1 MVFRTDR
8 KPVGLIFE
16 TFGPVKQ
23 PFYSIRFNSRE
34 DLEKLKLEPGD
45 SLFFSPDF
53 SEMVKIDKLLKQ
65 KGCDASWEDDK
76 ECPDKFLVSIYW
88 GLKIFGQKE
97 IFCVLSGAG
106 YLTAYEATRF

>member
-1 MVFRTDR
+1 M
-8 KPVGLIFE
+8 
-16 TFGPVKQ
+16 KQ

-88 GLKIFGQKE
+88 GLQGWLVITTDKWLPITTYKWLP
-97 IFCVLSGAG
+97 I
-106 YLTAYEATRF
+106 TT